1 MGSPAYES
9 LDELLADDGVDVVH
23 VTSPNR
29 YHHRQVSAALKA
41 GKHVVCEKPLAM
53 TSSESAELVQLASAT
68 GRLAAVN
75 YNIRYYPLC
84 AEASERVCQGTLGR
98 VFHVTGS
105 YVQDWLFHPTDFNW
119 RVLKED
125 GGNLR
130 AIADIGTHWLDLLQF
145 IIGEK
150 ITSVCA
156 DLATVHDER
165 MRPRGGVESFS
176 GKVSAAEASEAVKI
190 DTEDYGSVLLR
201 FAGGARGVMSVS
213 QVTAGRKNC
222 LRFELAGSRESIFW
236 NSESPNEMWIGH
248 RDIPNQ
254 SLLRDPALASERAGS
269 LMSYPG
275 GHNEGFADTFK
286 QLFVDFY
293 AAVGSDRR
301 DEPTFPTFADGH
313 YELLVCEAI
322 LNSHRQRR
330 WINVIS

>member
-1 MGSPAYES
+1 
-9 LDELLADDGVDVVH
+9 
-23 VTSPNR
+23 
-29 YHHRQVSAALKA
+29 
-41 GKHVVCEKPLAM
+41 
-53 TSSESAELVQLASAT
+53 
-68 GRLAAVN
+68 LAAVN

-84 AEASERVCQGTLGR
+84 AEASERVRQGTLGR

-105 YVQDWLFHPTDFNW
+105 YAQDWLFHPTDFNW

-125 GGNLR
+125 GGKLR

-176 GKVSAAEASEAVKI
+176 GKMSAAKASEAVKI

-254 SLLRDPALASERAGS
+254 SLLRDPALVSERAGS

-293 AAVGSDRR
+293 AAAGSGRR
-301 DEPTFPTFADGH
+301 DEPSFPTFADGH

-322 LNSHRQRR
+322 LNSHRQQR
-330 WINVIS
+330 WINVTS